1 MRFRRIIALLVIS
14 LLISGNAYAE
24 INNLSTTISLTD
36 WFNTEEGREY
46 IGAGITTYYV
56 GDAIPQSSSLLLM
69 PMNSSVS
76 NNIASEDNP
85 AFTITSQI
93 RINDVNVGE
102 NAVRIKENG
111 NLKCLFNIKNNT
123 NEQRQISVVIA
134 TYTEGKALYRLSP
147 VSFTLEASEEQNYQL
162 EYVFNPEMEYTGKI
176 MFWDSLAGMIPLR
189 TTIEFSQTNGV
200 NAYYYDLDNHL
211 LQIDKSNGTSLLY
224 TYDKMGN
231 LLRKSVRK

>member
-1 MRFRRIIALLVIS
+1 MKLKRVIVLLAIS
-14 LLISGNAYAE
+14 SLISINSYAA
-24 INNLSTTISLTD
+24 INNFPVINSISD

-46 IGAGITTYYV
+46 VGVGITTYYV
-56 GDAIPQSSSLLLM
+56 GDTVPQPSGLLLM
-69 PMNSSVS
+69 PLNLSIP
-76 NNIASEDNP
+76 NNTASEDNP
-85 AFTITSQI
+85 VFTITSQI
-93 RINDVNVGE
+93 KINDVNVGE
-102 NAVRIKENG
+102 NAVRIKDNG

-123 NEQRQISVVIA
+123 NKQRKITVVIA
-134 TYTEGKALYRLSP
+134 TYTEGKSLYRLSP
-147 VSFTLEASEEQNYQL
+147 VSLTLEALEERNYQL
-162 EYVFNPEMEYTGKI
+162 EYVFNSGFEYTGKI
-176 MFWDSLAGMIPLR
+176 VFWDSLAGMVPLR